1 MKQKSILLVALI
13 LAVSFSTVDAAGLE
27 VAAGGWR
34 QSPDGQLSYKA
45 ADLGDV
51 IDIEDDLNY
60 DEETQVAGR
69 LKLDLPLFLPNLY
82 IVAAPM
88 EFDGIGSK
96 AVDFKFGDQ
105 VFSAGASL
113 DSKVTLDQYDIGIY
127 YGIPGVS
134 TASAGFLNIDV
145 GLNARI
151 IDLSA
156 EIRGASASNPAITI
170 VEKESQTV
178 VVPML
183 YLAVQLMPTDNL
195 AIELEGRG
203 LAIDDDSIYS
213 IIGRLRYNVFGPAF
227 VAAGYRFDSVDIDEE
242 DIIFDADFQGPF
254 AEIGL
259 KF

>member
-1 MKQKSILLVALI
+1 MKQKSILLVAFI

-34 QSPDGQLSYKA
+34 KSPDGQLSYEA
-45 ADLGDV
+45 VDLGDV

-60 DEETQVAGR
+60 DEETQVTGR

-88 EFDGIGSK
+88 EFEGIGSK

-113 DSKVTLDQYDIGIY
+113 DSKVNLDQYDIGLY

-134 TASAGFLNIDV
+134 MASAGFLNIDV

-156 EIRGASASNPAITI
+156 EIRGASASDPGITI
-170 VEKESQTV
+170 VEEESQTV

-183 YLAVQLMPTDNL
+183 YLAVQMMPTENL

-242 DIIFDADFQGPF
+242 DIMIDADFQGPF